1 MKPST
6 SLGTRAKVGMV
17 NPSPL
22 VRQAGNIRGLL
33 RIHEVCRRNILRSC
47 SHVKD
52 RCRCRGMMPW
62 REKPWDLAI
71 ELLFDKLNCS
81 LTNDKT
87 PAAGPAEVSN
97 NPCHQSVSAWLLVPS
112 LFDTPH

>member
-6 SLGTRAKVGMV
+6 SLGTRSNVGMV

-33 RIHEVCRRNILRSC
+33 RIYEVYRRNILSSC

-52 RCRCRGMMPW
+52 RCRCRVKEVVPDPEGEIAGGRPLVGI
-62 REKPWDLAI
+62 EKRHIAGHSEAQCATGLG
-71 ELLFDKLNCS
+71 LL
-81 LTNDKT
+81 
-87 PAAGPAEVSN
+87 GPAWS
-97 NPCHQSVSAWLLVPS
+97 
-112 LFDTPH
+112 